1 MAHTFDYQQ
10 PAINPD
16 AAPESLESKQPD
28 IDNGTDVA
36 TVALMGLNTTQPFNT
51 AGRHGWQR
59 AELDLADFVTPTST
73 MSVRLSGYCGW
84 GALDEFGIDNVR
96 VERGTVCQR
105 SGLRLEQVTV
115 DDTPAGWGNGNGLLE
130 PGETV
135 RLLVEV
141 SNQGA
146 ATAHSPTGTVS
157 SGHPGVLVHES
168 LDTFPDALPA
178 QTVQSAG
185 DGFTLTAP
193 PSLECSDT
201 LLLDFEFVDQAGTV
215 SRATWGPGLGHRVT
229 ETVFED
235 DFETDKGW
243 TPQGTPGAG
252 QWQRGDPVGTM
263 DGANPANPE
272 DDSPFDAG
280 ARCYVTE
287 NGLPG
292 GDANATDVDSGGSAV
307 RLDSPLFDLTGY
319 RQARIHFDLWYY
331 DSSTAVPSEDY
342 ARYRVFLNNGGTGSS
357 HTNSLF
363 AEDPTAGWVPV
374 TTDLTRRVPMTH
386 DVGFNIFGFDT
397 GSDSIVEV
405 GLDNFRLEGDF
416 QECDPLGVIHPPN
429 PVGDSLRVA
438 RAAGDAL
445 LSWDPS
451 PVDATHDVPA
461 YYRLHSSTEPDAGFS
476 ITDTT
481 TSTGTTR
488 ALESV
493 TEYYLI
499 TAVNAA
505 GTSGDEP

>member
-1 MAHTFDYQQ
+1 LDYWAWIAHAWYTGID
-10 PAINPD
+10 
-16 AAPESLESKQPD
+16 LR

-36 TVALMGLNTTQPFNT
+36 TVGLMGLNTTQPFNT
-51 AGRHGWQR
+51 AGRNSWQR
-59 AELDLADFVTPTST
+59 AELDLADFITPTST
-73 MSVRLSGYCGW
+73 MSVRLSGYCGS
-84 GALDEFGIDNVR
+84 GSKALNEFGIDNVR
-96 VERGTVCQR
+96 VERATVCQR

-130 PGETV
+130 PGETA

-146 ATAHSPTGTVS
+146 TIAHSPIGTVS
-157 SGHPGVLVHES
+157 SGHPGVLVHEP

-185 DGFTLTAP
+185 DGFALTVP
-193 PSLECSDT
+193 QSLDCNDT
-201 LLLDFEFVDQAGTV
+201 LLLDFEFVDQAGTT
-215 SRATWGPGLGHRVT
+215 SRATWGPGMGRRVT
-229 ETVFED
+229 QTVFED

-252 QWQRGDPVGTM
+252 QWQRGDPVGTT

-280 ARCYVTE
+280 AQCYVTE

-292 GDANATDVDSGGSAV
+292 GDANSSDVDSGAGAV

-331 DSSTAVPSEDY
+331 DNSTATPSEDY
-342 ARYRVFLNNGGTGSS
+342 ARHRVFLNNGGTGSS
-357 HTNSLF
+357 HTNSFF
-363 AEDPTAGWVPV
+363 AEDPTAGWVPM
-374 TTDLTRRVPMTH
+374 TTELTRRVPMTH
-386 DVGFNIFGFDT
+386 DVGFNVFGFDT

-416 QECDPLGVIHPPN
+416 QECDPLDVINPPN
-429 PVGDSLRVA
+429 SVGDSLRVA
-438 RAAGDAL
+438 KEDGDAL
-445 LSWDPS
+445 ISWDGS
-451 PVDATHDVPA
+451 PVDPGHDAAA
-461 YYRLHSSTEPDAGFS
+461 YYCLYVSTEANAGFS
-476 ITDTT
+476 ITDTAT
-481 TSTGTTR
+481 WTGATR
-488 ALESV
+488 ALGSLS
-493 TEYYLI
+493 EYYLV
-499 TAVNAA
+499 TAVNDA